1 MFRLVAMLSLRRN
14 VLTSIIGE
22 KQLCTMKFFEKFSRK
37 TLRIRDRNSKFRF
50 SFDDLN
56 ILEKIL
62 CSRLTICIRHDRR
75 NLVSIII
82 MRPSVKH
89 PTALM
94 PRPTKASLA
103 RQLKIRNSISMSST
117 TNTLKIISNE
127 QNKSE
132 NDLRTIGLTK
142 RTGIISK
149 NHVLFKRRRSLNKLA
164 IIVSSS
170 SVENSTTD
178 GETLKQVVSGFI
190 SLGKMKDGFSLKI
203 VASLTENVKKMDL
216 IGSENKEN
224 RSVKHPTKKPSVSL
238 HPSEP
243 IVMEQIEPIS
253 STDSSKSEDEEL
265 IDPSYAMDY
274 ISDIMNLLYTLEK
287 KYSIQSSF
295 LTNIPTGIITVAN
308 GSAIR
313 PWKLTAKH
321 RTIVVG
327 WIIQLF
333 YARFHLSQ
341 DAMHM

>member
-1 MFRLVAMLSLRRN
+1 
-14 VLTSIIGE
+14 
-22 KQLCTMKFFEKFSRK
+22 
-37 TLRIRDRNSKFRF
+37 
-50 SFDDLN
+50 
-56 ILEKIL
+56 
-62 CSRLTICIRHDRR
+62 
-75 NLVSIII
+75 
-82 MRPSVKH
+82 MRPSVKQ

-103 RQLKIRNSISMSST
+103 RQLKIRNSISTAST
-117 TNTLKIISNE
+117 TNTLKSISNE
-127 QNKSE
+127 ENKSE

-142 RTGIISK
+142 RTGVISK
-149 NHVLFKRRRSLNKLA
+149 NNVVFKRRRSLNKLA

-170 SVENSTTD
+170 SLDNSTTD
-178 GETLKQVVSGFI
+178 GETLKQV
-190 SLGKMKDGFSLKI
+190 I

-216 IGSENKEN
+216 IGTDNKEN
-224 RSVKHPTKKPSVSL
+224 CSVKHPTIANKKPSISFHL
-238 HPSEP
+238 SEP
-243 IVMEQIEPIS
+243 ITLEQIEPIS
-253 STDSSKSEDEEL
+253 SIDSSKSDDEEL

-287 KYSIQSSF
+287 KYPIQSSF

-341 DAMHM
+341 DAMHMYESMIIFV